1 MKILALTMLIR
12 ILKYQHDQ
20 RNLKGCFKQTSVSSL
35 GQSY

>member
-20 RNLKGCFKQTSVSSL
+20 SKGCFKQTSVSSL